1 MPMVVR
7 KISRLSTGIPKLD
20 ELLAGG
26 IPEGFFVALVGQP
39 GTGKTI
45 ACLHFAWSGI
55 LCGEKCIYVTTEES
69 RESIIRQAEQ
79 FEMDFSEA
87 ITEGRILIID
97 ALMRERE
104 DEWSLREVTV
114 EEMIDKVIAAKKYL
128 GKGVKRLIIDSMSA
142 FWLRAPVKAREQS
155 YFVKRVLSKWHF
167 TIYATSQYAITTK
180 SAFGWGIEHVADGII
195 HFRRRVIGGRLVR
208 YIIIEKMRQT
218 PHDLRAWEVEIK
230 NGVGLVLTRPLARRM
245 EDEVLPEKVVRRM
258 KEHYELE

>member
-1 MPMVVR
+1 MSS
-7 KISRLSTGIPKLD
+7 KEIIRLSTGIPKLD

-45 ACLHFAWSGI
+45 TCLHFAWSGI

-79 FEMDFSEA
+79 FEMEFGEA
-87 ITEGRILIID
+87 TNEGRILIID
-97 ALMRERE
+97 ALMREKE
-104 DEWSLREVTV
+104 DQWSLREVTV

-128 GKGVKRLIIDSMSA
+128 GRGAKRLIIDSMSA
-142 FWLRAPVKAREQS
+142 FWLRAPVKAREES

-195 HFRRRVIGGRLVR
+195 HFRRRVIKGRLVR
-208 YIIIEKMRQT
+208 YLIIEKMRQT
-218 PHDLRAWEVEIK
+218 PHDLRAWEIEIK

-245 EDEVLPEKVVRRM
+245 EDEVLPEKVMRRM
-258 KEHYELE
+258 KERYELE